1 MIETFDHRQLR
12 TLSEDLYQKLQPNG
26 QLMACMKELATLNQ
40 EW

>member
-1 MIETFDHRQLR
+1 MPEPFDNRQLR
-12 TLSEDLYQKLQPNG
+12 NMSEEMYQKLQPNG